1 MSVCGAYSARLVLIP
16 ERPMLLPYLPT
27 SRAAL
32 TAVALT
38 LLAPAAHA
46 CEPQGAYGL
55 LFGAKPGLDAKRLR
69 GGNASVWYA
78 VQAPKPDER
87 FDRYEV
93 RTDTKTGEIYE
104 IDAIR
109 TIAPRAS
116 APKLTAEDRAQNVQR
131 AHAFVAEYRAS
142 LPAETQALLADKY
155 RTSNWQGAVAD
166 GLWLEMSATGGWEVT
181 VVCRDLRRELVMA
194 RRVLPEM
201 FEQGK

>member
-1 MSVCGAYSARLVLIP
+1 MPRMAVI
-16 ERPMLLPYLPT
+16 
-27 SRAAL
+27 AAL
-32 TAVALT
+32 FATAVAA
-38 LLAPAAHA
+38 APFGAEA
-46 CEPQGAYGL
+46 CSATGAYGFS
-55 LFGAKPGLDAKRLR
+55 FGAKPAADAKRLR

-109 TIAPRAS
+109 TIAPMAS

-142 LPAETQALLADKY
+142 LPPETQALLADKY
-155 RTSNWQGAVAD
+155 RTSNWQGSIAD
-166 GLWLEMSATGGWEVT
+166 GLWLEMSATAGWEVT
-181 VVCRDLRRELVMA
+181 VVCRDLRRELGMA

-201 FEQGK
+201 FEQSK